1 MNTSGRPDRILRRRG
16 VRVLAIVVL
25 VAGLLSSGAPA
36 ASAQPA
42 PPPVPVLL
50 EPVGEIDDDN
60 PTFFWEPAGT
70 GDTRATKYMIWI
82 QREFDVPGEDRIVT
96 IEEHPDWFFWCADA
110 NDIWCAAGSPV
121 VLKPGTHTWYVLAG
135 NDAGWG
141 FWSGGLGF
149 VVE

>member
-1 MNTSGRPDRILRRRG
+1 MNTSGRPDRILRRRR
-16 VRVLAIVVL
+16 VRTLAVVVL
-25 VAGLLSSGAPA
+25 VAGLLSSWVPA

-42 PPPVPVLL
+42 APPEPRLL
-50 EPVGEIDDDN
+50 EPIGVINEDN
-60 PTFFWEPAGT
+60 PVYFWEPAGS

-82 QREFDVPGEDRIVT
+82 QREFDVPGEDRIVAIT
-96 IEEHPDWFFWCADA
+96 EYSDSAVFCSQAWDTWCATSSR
-110 NDIWCAAGSPV
+110 I
-121 VLKPGTHTWYVLAG
+121 LKPGTHTWYVLAG